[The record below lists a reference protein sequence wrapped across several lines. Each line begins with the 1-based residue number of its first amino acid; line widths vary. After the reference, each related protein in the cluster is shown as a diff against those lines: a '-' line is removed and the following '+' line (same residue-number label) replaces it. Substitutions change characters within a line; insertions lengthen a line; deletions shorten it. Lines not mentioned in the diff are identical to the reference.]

1 MRGDV
6 GEGGVAVNCEKNTIF
21 PEHPVVAHKMS
32 IIVIMIIH
40 VVFIMSAFY
49 PSIIGDGI
57 FVFLIA
63 ILFKGVILFL
73 N

>member
-1 MRGDV
+1 MTFILISNWPFLKISDWINIV
-6 GEGGVAVNCEKNTIF
+6 T
-21 PEHPVVAHKMS
+21 HKMS